1 MAKHN
6 NLGKSGEAAV
16 AIYLE
21 KNGYTIRHR
30 NWREEHLEL
39 DIVASK
45 GDCLVVVEVKT
56 RKEGSLVSPAE
67 AVDTQKQRKL
77 ASTAA
82 YYMMK
87 SFCELQPRFDV
98 AEITVVS
105 GKKGEEY
112 EIKYIENAFAPE
124 AF

>member
-56 RKEGSLVSPAE
+56 RTSDEWQEPHE
-67 AVDTQKQRKL
+67 AVNKRKIKHILL
-77 ASTAA
+77 AADA
-82 YYMMK
+82 YIKTFGIDM
-87 SFCELQPRFDV
+87 PVRFDI
-98 AEITVVS
+98 ITVV
-105 GKKGEEY
+105 GEEGHF
-112 EIKYIENAFAPE
+112 KIEHYPDAFYPT
-124 AF
+124 F